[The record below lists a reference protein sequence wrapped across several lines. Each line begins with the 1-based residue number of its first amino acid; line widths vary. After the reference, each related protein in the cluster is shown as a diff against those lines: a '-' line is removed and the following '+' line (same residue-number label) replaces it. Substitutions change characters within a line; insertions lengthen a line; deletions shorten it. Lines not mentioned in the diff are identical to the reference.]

1 MNEECTQD
9 LDRPSAVDA
18 PTDEAVS
25 RSDPA
30 GTDEATAAVFE
41 ALPPCDPP
49 DETAAPAP
57 ADPEPAEGADPR
69 AVAELARLRSELTEL
84 REELSKKEAVSLR
97 LGRDC
102 AEFEALYPDVPL
114 SELPD
119 GVWDAVKQGIPLAA
133 AYALAERRRERLEQ
147 VARDSNR
154 RNRDRSSG
162 ELSRETPDYFSYE
175 EVRRMSSAE
184 VRAHYDSILRSMKR
198 WG

>member
-18 PTDEAVS
+18 PTDETVS

-30 GTDEATAAVFE
+30 GADETATAAFE

-49 DETAAPAP
+49 DEAAAPDLT
-57 ADPEPAEGADPR
+57 DPEPAAGADPR
-69 AVAELARLRSELTEL
+69 AAAELAELRSELTRL
-84 REELSKKEAVSLR
+84 REELTRKEAISLR

-114 SELPD
+114 SEIPD
-119 GVWDAVKQGIPLAA
+119 GVWESVKQGIPLAA
-133 AYALAERRRERLEQ
+133 AFALAERRRERLET